1 MGIGV
6 PLAKSALY
14 ERPEPKLRFV
24 ILSLR
29 RPEMKTF
36 RQFLAELKLTELK
49 QENTVVPKVLE
60 LLEHQR

>member
-1 MGIGV
+1 
-6 PLAKSALY
+6 
-14 ERPEPKLRFV
+14 
-24 ILSLR
+24 
-29 RPEMKTF
+29 MKTF